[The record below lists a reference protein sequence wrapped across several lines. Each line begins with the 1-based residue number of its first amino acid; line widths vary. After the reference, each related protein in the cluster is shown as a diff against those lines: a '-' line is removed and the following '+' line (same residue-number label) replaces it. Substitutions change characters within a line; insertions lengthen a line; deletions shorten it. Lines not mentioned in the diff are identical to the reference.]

1 MSPLNY
7 HALIREV
14 PDFPKPGILFY
25 DITTL
30 LKDARALSSIADE
43 LTVHY
48 QGHRIAKVIGI
59 ESRGFIFGGI
69 LADRLNAGFVLVRK
83 PGKLPADSFEVKYSL
98 EYGSNSLAIHRDA
111 IGTGE
116 RVLIVDDL
124 LATGGT
130 AAATVSLVQ
139 QLGGEIA
146 GLDFLVELQNLKG
159 REKLSGHPI
168 HSTIVYPSS
177 LASSSSTTPCQRRE
191 WRAMNATLFWVYS
204 DVYPGVVFA
213 MATKTHAKK
222 KPVAKA
228 KAQTPLAKSASKPK
242 RAPDVILPKPIS
254 MAVSPL
260 AARPKESA
268 KERED
273 RERRRQ
279 VLHQMLM
286 RKRQEIIKEIE
297 GSLGQSLIEDKQRRL
312 ESARDVGDQ
321 ALMDLDR
328 ELGISLMEMR
338 NRRRQ
343 AIDEALT
350 RLNEGTYGIC
360 AECGVEISERR
371 LEAVPFAKL
380 CVECQ
385 SKEELLEKIER
396 EEDRD

>member
-1 MSPLNY
+1 
-7 HALIREV
+7 
-14 PDFPKPGILFY
+14 
-25 DITTL
+25 
-30 LKDARALSSIADE
+30 
-43 LTVHY
+43 
-48 QGHRIAKVIGI
+48 
-59 ESRGFIFGGI
+59 
-69 LADRLNAGFVLVRK
+69 
-83 PGKLPADSFEVKYSL
+83 
-98 EYGSNSLAIHRDA
+98 
-111 IGTGE
+111 
-116 RVLIVDDL
+116 
-124 LATGGT
+124 
-130 AAATVSLVQ
+130 
-139 QLGGEIA
+139 
-146 GLDFLVELQNLKG
+146 
-159 REKLSGHPI
+159 
-168 HSTIVYPSS
+168 
-177 LASSSSTTPCQRRE
+177 
-191 WRAMNATLFWVYS
+191 
-204 DVYPGVVFA
+204 
-213 MATKTHAKK
+213 MATKTPAKK

-228 KAQTPLAKSASKPK
+228 KVRAKLAKPASKPK
-242 RAPDVILPKPIS
+242 SPPVVVLEKPIIS

-260 AARPKESA
+260 AAKPKESA

-273 RERRRQ
+273 REHRRQ
-279 VLHQMLM
+279 VLQQMLM

-350 RLNEGTYGIC
+350 RLTEGTYGIC

>member
-1 MSPLNY
+1 M
-7 HALIREV
+7 
-14 PDFPKPGILFY
+14 
-25 DITTL
+25 
-30 LKDARALSSIADE
+30 
-43 LTVHY
+43 
-48 QGHRIAKVIGI
+48 
-59 ESRGFIFGGI
+59 
-69 LADRLNAGFVLVRK
+69 
-83 PGKLPADSFEVKYSL
+83 
-98 EYGSNSLAIHRDA
+98 AI
-111 IGTGE
+111 
-116 RVLIVDDL
+116 
-124 LATGGT
+124 
-130 AAATVSLVQ
+130 
-139 QLGGEIA
+139 
-146 GLDFLVELQNLKG
+146 K
-159 REKLSGHPI
+159 
-168 HSTIVYPSS
+168 
-177 LASSSSTTPCQRRE
+177 TP
-191 WRAMNATLFWVYS
+191 
-204 DVYPGVVFA
+204 
-213 MATKTHAKK
+213 AKK
-222 KPVAKA
+222 KPVATVKATAKVTA
-228 KAQTPLAKSASKPK
+228 KAEKPASKS
-242 RAPDVILPKPIS
+242 KPAEVVVVEKSIS

-260 AARPKESA
+260 AAKPKESP

-279 VLHQMLM
+279 VLQQMLM

-350 RLNEGTYGIC
+350 RLTEGTYGIC